1 MTTLPEKQEA
11 ILTFIKEFADEHSY
25 PPSIREIQEAC
36 NISSTSVVDYNLRG
50 LENKGLIKRGREI
63 SRGIEI
69 VGRGRAG
76 VRLVPVMGLIAAG
89 DPIPVPESDGW
100 SRPPDEEVEVLE
112 SRLRGRDQVYALRVK
127 GQSMIDAMIND
138 GDLVIIEHRA
148 AADPGERVVAWLKDR
163 EETTLKKFYPEGDR
177 VRLQPANPTM
187 DPIYVDGE
195 NLEIQGAVL
204 DVIPAM

>member
-1 MTTLPEKQEA
+1 MTKLPEKQEA

-69 VGRGRAG
+69 VGRGRAD

-148 AADPGERVVAWLKDR
+148 VADPGERVVAWLEDR
-163 EETTLKKFYPEGDR
+163 HETTLKKFYPEGDR

-195 NLEIQGAVL
+195 NLKIQGAVL

>member
-1 MTTLPEKQEA
+1 MTKLPEKQEA

-50 LENKGLIKRGREI
+50 LESKGLIKRDREI

-204 DVIPAM
+204 DVIPAL

>member
-1 MTTLPEKQEA
+1 MTKLPEKQEA
-11 ILTFIKEFADEHSY
+11 IYNFLKEFVDEHSY
-25 PPSIREIQEAC
+25 PPSVREIQEAC

-100 SRPPDEEVEVLE
+100 SRPPDEEIEVLE
-112 SRLRGRDQVYALRVK
+112 SRLRGREQVYALRVK

-148 AADPGERVVAWLKDR
+148 AADPGERVVAWLEDR
-163 EETTLKKFYPEGDR
+163 QETTLKKFYPEGDR

-187 DPIYVDGE
+187 APIYVDGE
-195 NLEIQGAVL
+195 DLKIQGAVL